1 MQRRSQIDGV
11 ILQIDQRLRGYHDPN
26 SSGDVYKNIE
36 GGGGGLPSRTIVGLR
51 VSPHPIDEDNLL
63 AQILEL
69 AYEITKLGQEIAVEA
84 NKPDVVSFNAEK
96 LRRSEQVRTKD
107 AVRYAGNL
115 AGQLGELQRVHA
127 TVLEY
132 LGKQGNPNKDRCY
145 KEGRMVYLIPI
156 SE

>member
-1 MQRRSQIDGV
+1 MIQIV
-11 ILQIDQRLRGYHDPN
+11 RVMYIKIL
-26 SSGDVYKNIE
+26 K
-36 GGGGGLPSRTIVGLR
+36 GGLPSHTIVGLR
-51 VSPHPIDEDNLL
+51 VSPHPIDEDNLF
-63 AQILEL
+63 AKILEL
-69 AYEITKLGQEIAVEA
+69 AYQITKWDKEIAVEA
-84 NKPDVVSFNAEK
+84 NKPGIVSFNTEK
-96 LRRSEQVRTKD
+96 LSRSEQVRTED

-132 LGKQGNPNKDRCY
+132 LGQQGNPNKDRCY